1 MPWLSGHHLPDICA
15 DRVLLNRQGQRVKEH
30 SCKDVAAL
38 TCVGR
43 WPRPPH
49 ATPERPS
56 QGSCRAAIRGPGRMG
71 PSCARGRAPD
81 GWSHA
86 SQPVSLAVSPGRWP
100 QIKHSPVKPC
110 GSPELLMWAQVR
122 AVVGVGLGTSLCS
135 SGSVGC
141 LELLIGLMFSVPG
154 TDGT

>member
-1 MPWLSGHHLPDICA
+1 
-15 DRVLLNRQGQRVKEH
+15 
-30 SCKDVAAL
+30 
-38 TCVGR
+38 
-43 WPRPPH
+43 
-49 ATPERPS
+49 
-56 QGSCRAAIRGPGRMG
+56 MG
-71 PSCARGRAPD
+71 ASCARGRAPD